1 MKSKCKGLPVA
12 GVLLGTLVSV
22 PAHAQGLPVETG
34 SHFPVALWALGAA
47 VLGLVLAY
55 GIAKNRRRTRSEAE
69 LTDRATKNLYARED
83 QAEHPD
89 RPANLDDSCRK
100 SRLTTSSCLTKLR
113 GANLQAAMPGLTSLR
128 SGRGGLSTPCRRES
142 CA

>member
-47 VLGLVLAY
+47 VLGLCSPTVL
-55 GIAKNRRRTRSEAE
+55 RRTDDGPGPKQSLPIARPKIFTQEKIKQNIQTAPQTLMIAVE
-69 LTDRATKNLYARED
+69 RAD
-83 QAEHPD
+83 
-89 RPANLDDSCRK
+89 
-100 SRLTTSSCLTKLR
+100 
-113 GANLQAAMPGLTSLR
+113 
-128 SGRGGLSTPCRRES
+128 
-142 CA
+142 